1 MARHANP
8 ADGDQPQLS
17 AERPAEQQEGQGPAW
32 TTKRILPV
40 TLYLDATQE
49 SNGLGGRP
57 ARRGREGRM
66 GAGRTCKQAPRATEV
81 PGVYNWSAL
90 TFLCCAWLRSLE
102 PPRLSA
108 ERPVDQLGGQCPRRR
123 PSRVF
128 EKYVRNDRHR
138 RGAKTPAIASRR
150 PSSGGTEIGTNT
162 RAYGFGQ
169 PCGCCQQLCT

>member
-8 ADGDQPQLS
+8 AEGDQPPLS

-66 GAGRTCKQAPRATEV
+66 GAGRTCKQE
-81 PGVYNWSAL
+81 
-90 TFLCCAWLRSLE
+90 
-102 PPRLSA
+102 
-108 ERPVDQLGGQCPRRR
+108 
-123 PSRVF
+123 
-128 EKYVRNDRHR
+128 
-138 RGAKTPAIASRR
+138 GAKGHRSSRCLQLERSHVPVLCLAAITGATATI
-150 PSSGGTEIGTNT
+150 SGETCRSAGGPMPEEAAITSV
-162 RAYGFGQ
+162 
-169 PCGCCQQLCT
+169 